1 METLAAERGFTMR
14 NIAFTAHVDA
24 GKTTLTERIL
34 FECGAIRSMGSVDSG
49 TARTDTMTVER
60 ERGISVRSVLTSF
73 SYKGEKIN
81 LIDTPGH
88 ADFASQTERAFL
100 AADGIVILVSAVDG
114 IQSGTELLIDAAEKA
129 SLPVIFFINKCD
141 RDIADPDSVF
151 EQLKLRD
158 LPVFHYGNFEEMTE
172 VAAEY
177 DDEIFEFYA
186 EGKIPPENKLLKSL
200 ALQTAV
206 SQAIPVVYGSAQKG
220 QGVSELLDA
229 VLSFFPKPENLE
241 DQPLGCVV
249 FSVEHDK
256 NFGRGAYLRVFSGK
270 LSVRDVVNM
279 NGTEYK
285 ISMIKQSSDGKL
297 KDVPEILSGDV
308 GLVYGFTN
316 VKTGVAFGKTDSFEK
331 RLSKGILRTPLLSV
345 SVSAPEN
352 ISSAKLKECFEIMEA
367 EDPEL
372 SLSWEPISQTLNIK
386 VYGTVETEVLGPVFE
401 ERFGF
406 PVKFGDP
413 KVIYKETP
421 AVETVGFDAYTMPK
435 PCWAVLKFIIKP
447 LPIGSGVRYSCSV
460 SPEKIGYRY
469 RKQVEASILPSLA
482 QGLYGWE
489 VTDIDVE
496 LVDGE
501 DHPIHTHPLD
511 FTVATPLALMDGLR
525 RSGTVLLEPI
535 LSIRF
540 SVESSFVGR
549 IMSDVL
555 KMRGQC
561 TDQTVMGVNTVIT
574 AEVPLAELGDYP
586 VEFASFTHGKGV
598 MTTKFSRY
606 AKCPKGFICET
617 PRRGV
622 DPRDRSKYI
631 LAARHAM
638 SGTVFEV

>member
-1 METLAAERGFTMR
+1 MK

-34 FECGAIRSMGSVDSG
+34 FECGVIRSMGSVDSG

-73 SYKGEKIN
+73 EYKGEKFN

-114 IQSGTELLIDAAEKA
+114 VQSGTELLIDAAEK
-129 SLPVIFFINKCD
+129 SGLPVVFFINKCD
-141 RDIADPDSVF
+141 RDIARPDEVF
-151 EQLKLRD
+151 EELKLRG
-158 LPVFHYGNFEEMTE
+158 LPVFRWGNIDEMTE
-172 VAAEY
+172 IAAEY
-177 DDEIFEFYA
+177 DENIFEMFVNGDVPS
-186 EGKIPPENKLLKSL
+186 EDLLLSVL
-200 ALQTAV
+200 PLR
-206 SQAIPVVYGSAQKG
+206 SDGRNAIPVVFGSAQTG
-220 QGVSELLDA
+220 QGIEDLLDA
-229 VLSFFPKPENLE
+229 VSRFFPDSGTGEIGNL
-241 DQPLGCVV
+241 GGVV

-256 NFGRGAYLRVFSGK
+256 NFGRGAYLRVFSGS
-270 LSVRDVVNM
+270 LATRDTVNFD
-279 NGTEYK
+279 GVDYK
-285 ISMIKQSSDGKL
+285 ISMIKQSVDGKF
-297 KDVPEILSGDV
+297 KDVQAINAGDV
-308 GLVYGFTN
+308 GLVYGFTA
-316 VKTGVAFGKTDSFEK
+316 VKTGMTFGDTSSFEH
-331 RLSKGILRTPLLSV
+331 RLKKGLLRTPLLSV
-345 SVSAPEN
+345 SVTAPEN
-352 ISSAKLKECFEIMEA
+352 ISSAKLRECFEIMEA

-372 SLSWEPISQTLNIK
+372 SLSWEPMSQTLHIK
-386 VYGTVETEVLGPVFE
+386 VFGTVETEVLGPVFE

-406 PVKFGDP
+406 PVTFGEP

-421 AVETVGFDAYTMPK
+421 ASESVGFDAYTMPK
-435 PCWAVLKFIIKP
+435 PCWAVLKFVIKP
-447 LPIGSGVRYSCSV
+447 LPRGSGVRYSCTV

-489 VTDIDVE
+489 VTDADIE

-511 FTVATPLALMDGLR
+511 FTVATPLAIMDGLR
-525 RSGTVLLEPI
+525 RGGTVLLEPI
-535 LSIRF
+535 LKIRF
-540 SVESSFVGR
+540 SVESSLVGR
-549 IMSDVL
+549 IISDVL
-555 KMRGQC
+555 RMRGQC
-561 TDQTVMGVNTVIT
+561 TDQFSMGVNTVVT

-598 MTTKFSRY
+598 MTSAFLRY
-606 AKCPKGFICET
+606 AKCPEGFVAET

-622 DPRDRSKYI
+622 NPLDRSKYI

>member
-1 METLAAERGFTMR
+1 MHCGAKIFMR

-34 FECGAIRSMGSVDSG
+34 FDCGAIRSMGSVDSG

-73 SYKGEKIN
+73 NYKDEKIN

-100 AADGIVILVSAVDG
+100 AADGIVVLISAVDG

-141 RDIADPDSVF
+141 RDIADPEAVF
-151 EQLKLRD
+151 AQLKLRGF
-158 LPVFHYGNFEEMTE
+158 PVFRYGNIDEMVE
-172 VAAEY
+172 IAAEY
-177 DDEIFEFYA
+177 DDEIFEVYA
-186 EGKIPPENKLLKSL
+186 DGKAPDENDVLSCL
-200 ALQTAV
+200 ALQTKSCRAF
-206 SQAIPVVYGSAQKG
+206 PVVFGSAQKG
-220 QGVSELLDA
+220 QGISELLDS
-229 VLSFFPKPENLE
+229 VITFLPEPNSLE
-241 DQPLGCVV
+241 SKPLGGVV

-256 NFGRGAYLRVFSGK
+256 NFGRGSFLRVFSGK
-270 LSVRDVVNM
+270 LAVRDIVNM
-279 NGTEYK
+279 NGKEYK
-285 ISMIKQSSDGKL
+285 ISMIKQNFDGKL
-297 KDVPEILSGDV
+297 KDVNEIVSGDV
-308 GLVYGFTN
+308 GLVYGFTD
-316 VKTGVAFGKTDSFEK
+316 VKTGYTFGEVDSFEN

-345 SVSAPEN
+345 AVSAPEN

-372 SLSWEPISQTLNIK
+372 SISWEPISQTLNIK
-386 VYGTVETEVLGPVFE
+386 VYGTVETEVLGPIFE

-406 PVKFGDP
+406 AVEFGEP

-421 AVETVGFDAYTMPK
+421 TSESVGFDAYTMPK

-447 LPIGSGVRYSCSV
+447 LPAGSGIRYICSV

-469 RKQVEASILPSLA
+469 RKQVEASIVPSLA

-489 VTDIDVE
+489 VTDIEVE

-511 FTVATPLALMDGLR
+511 FTVATPLALMDGLSR
-525 RSGTVLLEPI
+525 CGTVLLEPI

-540 SVESSFVGR
+540 SVDSSLVGR
-549 IMSDVL
+549 IMSDIL

-561 TDQTVMGVNTVIT
+561 KDQCVIGVNTVIT
-574 AEVPLAELGDYP
+574 AEVPLAELGTYP

-598 MTTKFSRY
+598 MTSKFSHY
-606 AKCPKGFICET
+606 AKCPQGFVCQT

>member
-1 METLAAERGFTMR
+1 MK

-34 FECGAIRSMGSVDSG
+34 FECGVIRSMGSVDSG

-73 SYKGEKIN
+73 EYKGEKFN

-114 IQSGTELLIDAAEKA
+114 VQSGTELLIDAAKTA
-129 SLPVIFFINKCD
+129 GLPVIFFINKCD
-141 RDIADPDSVF
+141 RDIARPDEVF
-151 EQLKLRD
+151 EELKMRNI
-158 LPVFHYGNFEEMTE
+158 PVFRVGNIEEMTE
-172 VAAEY
+172 VAAES
-177 DDEIFEFYA
+177 DDDIFEMFA
-186 EGKIPPENKLLKSL
+186 EGNFPDEEQLLSVL
-200 ALQTAV
+200 PLQVRDRQAV
-206 SQAIPVVYGSAQKG
+206 PVVFGSAQSG
-220 QGVSELLDA
+220 QGIGELLDA
-229 VLSFFPKPENLE
+229 VSVYFPDSADDENAE
-241 DQPLGCVV
+241 LGGVV

-256 NFGRGAYLRVFSGK
+256 NFGRGAYLRIFSGK
-270 LSVRDVVNM
+270 LEPRDMVSICGVD
-279 NGTEYK
+279 YK
-285 ISMIKQSSDGKL
+285 VSMIKQSIDGKF
-297 KDVPEILSGDV
+297 KDVPKLGAGDV
-308 GLVYGFTN
+308 GLVYGFTA
-316 VKTGVAFGKTDSFEK
+316 VKTGMTFGNTSSFEN
-331 RLSKGILRTPLLSV
+331 RCRKGLLRTPLLSV
-345 SVSAPEN
+345 SVTAPEN
-352 ISSAKLKECFEIMEA
+352 ISSAKLRECFEMMEA

-372 SLSWEPISQTLNIK
+372 SLSWEPISQTLHIK
-386 VYGTVETEVLGPVFE
+386 VFGTVETEILGPVFE

-406 PVKFGDP
+406 PVTFGEP

-421 AVETVGFDAYTMPK
+421 ACEAVGFDAYTMPK

-447 LPIGSGVRYSCSV
+447 LERGAGVRYRCTV

-489 VTDIDVE
+489 VTDIDIE

-535 LSIRF
+535 LKIRF
-540 SVESSFVGR
+540 SVETSLVGR

-561 TDQTVMGVNTVIT
+561 LDQHSMGANTVIT
-574 AEVPLAELGDYP
+574 AEIPLAELGDYP

-598 MTTKFSRY
+598 MTSAFSRY
-606 AKCPKGFICET
+606 SKCPDGFIAST

-622 DPRDRSKYI
+622 DPLDRSKYI